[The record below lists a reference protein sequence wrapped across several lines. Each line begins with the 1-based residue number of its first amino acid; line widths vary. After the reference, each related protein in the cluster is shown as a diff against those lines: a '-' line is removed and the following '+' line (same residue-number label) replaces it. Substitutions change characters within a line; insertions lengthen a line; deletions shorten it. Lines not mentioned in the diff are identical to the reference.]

1 MSIRAAVRYAETWTC
16 SAPDALF
23 GADWEA
29 DCDAETLAIVEAQ
42 HGLACDGGGR
52 PGGWCMRCHWGNVQD
67 MSDDEVDP

>member
-1 MSIRAAVRYAETWTC
+1 MTVRLAIRYAETWTC

-23 GADWEA
+23 CDDWESLGK
-29 DCDAETLAIVEAQ
+29 DILDIVERQ

-67 MSDDEVDP
+67 MTDDEVDL